1 MKPSTVSQQLDVIST
16 TTECLRHWFLTNG
29 LMLNPDNSE
38 AILVR
43 THQQRSVVAT
53 IKSVPVAGVDLPIS
67 SELSRLA

>member
-1 MKPSTVSQQLDVIST
+1 MKPSTISQQLDVICT
-16 TTECLRHWFLTNG
+16 TTERLRHWFLTNG

-38 AILVR
+38 ALLVG

>member
-1 MKPSTVSQQLDVIST
+1 MKPSTVSQQLDVICT
-16 TTECLRHWFLTNG
+16 TTECLRQWFLTNG

-38 AILVR
+38 ALLVG